1 MKIRY
6 ILGVLVASFAVAGN
20 AAASEPDAEKTSG
33 ISVSKTESEELTEA
47 GSEYKSVA
55 GTDLQKVSGLS
66 EMYLSDS
73 SKKASKAKKE
83 EKPASE
89 KKYWGQI
96 TGSFE
101 TNTIYYVEDKA
112 TGAILPKDNYGSN
125 NYLKLDYNYKNF
137 SFGIQEEWYPQVL
150 QGYDKDFNG
159 FTLPFV
165 YAGWQNDFMSVTVGD
180 FYEQF
185 GSGLLLRTWEDR
197 YLGLNNSLGGA
208 RLTFNIKDIVN
219 IKVFSAVPRK
229 YMYYTPDTWLNGA
242 DVSFSLSNAIGLKD
256 HSINIEGSLL
266 HKYEPVDT
274 EKFYVEGIPTNTL
287 SFSARMNYAY
297 RGFTASFEY
306 VGKGKDYYNFQD
318 LGQEGVK
325 GGNAQLAEIGYSR
338 NGFSVNAMFRR
349 MDNMFSPIFRD
360 PYATAY
366 TSNTIN
372 YIPTLSPQHTYS
384 LATIKPY
391 SASANSELGG
401 QIDVFYQF
409 KRGTAIGGKRG
420 MKVHANFST
429 YYYGKQIEVLSGEK
443 MNPLMYREFTFDV
456 EKAWT
461 KKFTTTFFY
470 SYQFHV
476 PYVTMPDDYEER
488 NTMVLDMLYKFNSTF
503 SLRAELQYLYAPVA
517 PHSHGDWMAALLEF
531 NIAPMWSVYVS
542 DMYNNGGSK
551 LHYYNAGV
559 AFTHSVVR
567 AALSYG
573 RNKEG
578 YLCSGGVCR
587 AVPAYTG
594 ANLSVTVR
602 F

>member
-33 ISVSKTESEELTEA
+33 VSVSKTKSEEVTEA
-47 GSEYKSVA
+47 GSEYESVA

-83 EKPASE
+83 EKPAAE
-89 KKYWGQI
+89 RKYWGQI
-96 TGSFE
+96 SGSFE

-150 QGYDKDFNG
+150 QGYDKDFKG

-185 GSGLLLRTWEDR
+185 GSGLLLRAWEDR

-266 HKYEPVDT
+266 HKHEVAEDPEIYMYPA
-274 EKFYVEGIPTNTL
+274 PNTL
-287 SFSARMNYAY
+287 SFSARANYAWK
-297 RGFTASFEY
+297 GLTAGFEY
-306 VGKGKDYYNFQD
+306 VGKGKDYSIVD
-318 LGQEGVK
+318 GEIK
-325 GGNAQLAEIGYSR
+325 GGSAILAEMGYSR
-338 NGFSVNAMFRR
+338 SGFSVNAMFRKL
-349 MDNMFSPIFRD
+349 DNMFSPIFRD
-360 PYATAY
+360 PYANSY
-366 TSNTIN
+366 TSNTLN
-372 YIPTLSPQHTYS
+372 YVPVLAPQHTYS

-391 SASANSELGG
+391 AAEINSEIGG
-401 QIDVFYQF
+401 QIDMFYQF
-409 KRGTAIGGKRG
+409 KRGTALGGKRG
-420 MKVHANFST
+420 MKIHANFST
-429 YYYGKQIEVLSGEK
+429 YYYNKKVSVGYGDDAKFIK
-443 MNPLMYREFTFDV
+443 PLTYREVTFDI
-456 EKAWT
+456 EKAWS

-476 PYVTMPDDYEER
+476 PYVALPDQYEER

-517 PHSHGDWMAALLEF
+517 PFSHGDWMAALLEF
-531 NIAPMWSVYVS
+531 NIAPMWSIYVS
-542 DMYNNGGSK
+542 DMYNNGETK